1 MLLYRLFTCLALALA
16 LTTAQAAPVRNAK
29 TKPHT
34 SQKASPKKAARP
46 AGKAAAKAASKPQP
60 AAKKKTGPGKKTPAR
75 AASKLGAPLVSS
87 AATDAPL
94 PASGLGIK
102 VTVQPLPAPS
112 SVAAAAPE
120 SAGDPIAHLLAAKS
134 LPASSSGYG
143 ISYAAPTPDRASQ
156 LLMTALGHSG
166 AKYRLG
172 GTSRE
177 TGFDCSG
184 FVQQMYH
191 QAVGLKLPRDT
202 ASQAAA
208 TQAIDVAHLA
218 PGDLVFFNTQR
229 RAHSHV
235 GIYMGEGKFIHAPRT
250 GQRVR
255 VENMNARYWKKR
267 FDGARRVTSLH
278 RDLPNTVP
286 LLPMSSPLM
295 PLVPLVPSMQLG
307 GIPATQ
313 STLPGSPDAPAQL
326 R

>member
-1 MLLYRLFTCLALALA
+1 MLHRLFTCLALALA

-46 AGKAAAKAASKPQP
+46 ADKADAKAASKPQP
-60 AAKKKTGPGKKTPAR
+60 AAKKTAKSRAAKKTGPGKKTPAR

-143 ISYAAPTPDRASQ
+143 ISYAALTPDRASQ
-156 LLMTALGHSG
+156 LLMAALGHSG

-250 GQRVR
+250 GQSVR

-267 FDGARRVTSLH
+267 FDGARRVALLHEDSPAAAPLPLLSSLAH
-278 RDLPNTVP
+278 LGQSPAAYPVLPNN
-286 LLPMSSPLM
+286 LS
-295 PLVPLVPSMQLG
+295 
-307 GIPATQ
+307 
-313 STLPGSPDAPAQL
+313 APAQL

>member
-46 AGKAAAKAASKPQP
+46 AGKADAKAASKPKP
-60 AAKKKTGPGKKTPAR
+60 AAKKKTAKSRAAKKTGPGKKTPAR

-87 AATDAPL
+87 AATSAPL

-120 SAGDPIAHLLAAKS
+120 SAGDPIAHLLDAKS

-143 ISYAAPTPDRASQ
+143 ISYAALTPDRASQ
-156 LLMTALGHSG
+156 LLMAALGHSG

-218 PGDLVFFNTQR
+218 PGDLVFFNTRR

-250 GQRVR
+250 GQSVR

-267 FDGARRVTSLH
+267 FDGARRVALLHEDSPAAAPLPLLSSLAH
-278 RDLPNTVP
+278 LGQSPAAYPVLPNN
-286 LLPMSSPLM
+286 LS
-295 PLVPLVPSMQLG
+295 
-307 GIPATQ
+307 
-313 STLPGSPDAPAQL
+313 APAQL